1 MAILERAL
9 RMGESKQFKQYE
21 KRVARINGY
30 EPELELESIEELRAR
45 MEDLRESAR
54 AGESIDDLLP
64 ETFAIVREVGKRTM
78 GMRHFDVQLIG
89 GMVLH
94 GGSIAD
100 SQVAE
105 VTLYLKGVTLRAEGA
120 SREMSHAVRVCSE
133 ELSRQVKRHRDKR
146 RKRRKARAQPP
157 QPAL

>member
-1 MAILERAL
+1 M
-9 RMGESKQFKQYE
+9 Q
-21 KRVARINGY
+21 
-30 EPELELESIEELRAR
+30 IEVKGRNVPVNDELRELVERKFRKVAAQVSDLSR
-45 MEDLRESAR
+45 MEVELREER
-54 AGESIDDLLP
+54 NP
-64 ETFAIVREVGKRTM
+64 
-78 GMRHFDVQLIG
+78 
-89 GMVLH
+89 
-94 GGSIAD
+94 SIAD